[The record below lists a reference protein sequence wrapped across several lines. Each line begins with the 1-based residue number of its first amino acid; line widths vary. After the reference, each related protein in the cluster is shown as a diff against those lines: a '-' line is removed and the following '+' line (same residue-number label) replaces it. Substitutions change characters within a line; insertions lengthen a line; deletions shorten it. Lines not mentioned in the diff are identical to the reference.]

1 MKEKTRYT
9 DEPMQVGRVLANF
22 LPPPERLVF
31 KEDSVKVTISLSSK
45 SVRFFKAEAAKRGV
59 QYQRMIRRLLDAY
72 VEAFET
78 GGASGRSQEADGPRV
93 EQSRGSYRGTGDRP
107 RRAGKS

>member
-9 DEPMQVGRVLANF
+9 DEPMQVGRILPDF
-22 LPPPERLVF
+22 LPPPDQLVF
-31 KEDSVKVTISLSSK
+31 KDDAVKVTIALSSK
-45 SVRFFKAEAAKRGV
+45 SVVFFKREAARHGV

-78 GGASGRSQEADGPRV
+78 PGGANPPKEAKGDRV
-93 EQSRGSYRGTGDRP
+93 EQARSPYRKAAK
-107 RRAGKS
+107 RR

>member
-9 DEPMQVGRVLANF
+9 DEPMEFRVIPNF
-22 LPPPERLVF
+22 LPPPEQLIF
-31 KEDSVKVTISLSSK
+31 KEDAIKVTITLSAR
-45 SVRFFKAEAAKRGV
+45 SVLFFKTEAAKRGV

-78 GGASGRSQEADGPRV
+78 PAERRARATVANRV
-93 EQSRGSYRGTGDRP
+93 EQSQARYRKATK
-107 RRAGKS
+107 RR